1 MANLELPPNISKL
14 WQATEFPQ
22 KNRAKVVHKGNV
34 INFFYIGQR
43 FKKSI
48 HDPYPLVLVSDIFT
62 DAVRGINLNL
72 LDAPYVTSLIK
83 TYLDTPFSYVNIKT
97 DNYITN
103 AFRTYKRSGIS
114 SLRMMDGDFLKGLA
128 AVARSLDVNEIEQI
142 RSQIETLIRQA
153 SQQPSAEPGEMD
165 FNA

>member
-1 MANLELPPNISKL
+1 MDNLQLPPNISKL
-14 WQATEFPQ
+14 WQATEYPQ
-22 KNRAKVVHKGNV
+22 KNRTKIVHKGSI

-43 FKKSI
+43 RQAI
-48 HDPYPLVLVSDIFT
+48 HDPYPLLLVSDIFT
-62 DAVRGINLNL
+62 DAIRGVNLNL

-83 TYLDTPFSYVNIKT
+83 TYLDTPFSYANIKT

-103 AFRTYKRSGIS
+103 AFRTYKRNGIS
-114 SLRMMDGDFLKGLA
+114 SLRMMDSDFLKGLA
-128 AVARSLDVNEIEQI
+128 MVARSLDVNEIEQI

-153 SQQPSAEPGEMD
+153 SQQPSAEPGEMN

>member
-1 MANLELPPNISKL
+1 MADIQLPPNISKL

-22 KNRAKVVHKGNV
+22 KNRTKVVHKGSV
-34 INFFYIGQR
+34 INFFYMGQR
-43 FKKSI
+43 RTPI

-62 DAVRGINLNL
+62 DAVRGVNLNL

-83 TYLDTPFSYVNIKT
+83 TYLDTPFSYVNIKA

-153 SQQPSAEPGEMD
+153 SQQPVAEPGEMD
-165 FNA
+165 FNS

>member
-1 MANLELPPNISKL
+1 MADIQLPSNISSL
-14 WQATEFPQ
+14 WRATDFPQ
-22 KNRAKVVHKGNV
+22 KGTTTVVHKGSV

-43 FKKSI
+43 RTPI

-62 DAVRGINLNL
+62 DAVRGVNLNL

-83 TYLDTPFSYVNIKT
+83 TYLDTPFSYANIKA
-97 DNYITN
+97 DNYIID

-114 SLRMMDGDFLKGLA
+114 SLRMMDSNFLKGLA
-128 AVARSLDVNEIEQI
+128 QVARSLDVNEIEQM
-142 RSQIETLIRQA
+142 RGQIEALIRQA
-153 SQQPSAEPGEMD
+153 SQQPTAQPGEMD